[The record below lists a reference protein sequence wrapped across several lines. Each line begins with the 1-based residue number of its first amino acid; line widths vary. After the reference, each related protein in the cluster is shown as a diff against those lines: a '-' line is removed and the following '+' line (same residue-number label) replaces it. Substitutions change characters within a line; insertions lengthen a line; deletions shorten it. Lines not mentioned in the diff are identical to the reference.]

1 MESVQTPFPS
11 ETKCS
16 IGQLMMRGAEI
27 VYVTVSGAYDSMFL
41 ITGSQLET
49 TAEIRCSSACTLR
62 QARVTRGEP
71 QQQWSQIWVN

>member
-27 VYVTVSGAYDSMFL
+27 VYVTVNGAYDSMLL
-41 ITGSQLET
+41 ITGS
-49 TAEIRCSSACTLR
+49 
-62 QARVTRGEP
+62 
-71 QQQWSQIWVN
+71 